1 MTQDDY
7 KLWTGQDASSY
18 TSAEWTRLVQTA
30 SGRLARFL
38 CLDELPTDPMPDRLQ
53 ELLANFIAAVLSRR
67 GGAAGVTSKSV
78 RNFRVE
84 FSKSNAANAFAA
96 IYGEFE
102 DVIEDFGACGSAIKV
117 ESSARH
123 CCDGRI

>member
-18 TSAEWTRLVQTA
+18 TPAEWTRLVQVA
-30 SGRLARFL
+30 SKRLARFL
-38 CLDELPTDPMPDRLQ
+38 CLDALPDQMPDDLE

-67 GGAAGVTSKSV
+67 GGSQGVTSKSV

-96 IYGEFE
+96 IYSEFQ
-102 DVIEDFGACGSAIKV
+102 DTIEDFSACGSAIKV

-123 CCDGRI
+123 CCDGRL